1 MTSKVILSRKIEH
14 VTKCIKYLLIQSN
27 DGNELGI
34 YIGGILCPICKENLN
49 PPDIDSNIDFW
60 ECISCGKRITNDAV
74 VTLVGTL
81 QHLLLEGK

>member
-1 MTSKVILSRKIEH
+1 MISKLYLNEKNEH
-14 VTKCIKYLLIQSN
+14 VTKYIRYFLIQSN

-60 ECISCGKRITNDAV
+60 ECISCGKRITKDAV